1 MKKMMKKFLVPSLSI
16 FVSCSALAHHECDY
30 SANTKNKTLSWT
42 AYKTPKK
49 VGVKGSFTKFE
60 IKSTKSKSINEL
72 IKSATFSVDS
82 QSVETGDKARD
93 AKIMQFFFK
102 TMAKGTK
109 ITGKVLRID
118 NSKAQ
123 VEIMMNGK
131 TGTVEMAIN
140 YDEAKNNAVLS
151 GSVDVMNFAMEKN
164 LADLTKACME
174 KHEGKTWSDVNIE
187 LSTEITKNC
196 PDHK

>member
-1 MKKMMKKFLVPSLSI
+1 MKTTLLALSLFS
-16 FVSCSALAHHECDY
+16 FTVFAHHECDY

-49 VGVKGSFTKFE
+49 VGVKGSFTKFD
-60 IKSTKSKSINEL
+60 ITATKSKSINEL
-72 IKSATFSVDS
+72 IKSATFSINS

-102 TMAKGTK
+102 SMLKGTK

-123 VEIMMNGK
+123 VEITMNGK
-131 TGTVEMAIN
+131 TGTIEMAIN
-140 YDEAKNNAVLS
+140 YDEAKNNAILS
-151 GSVDVMNFAMEKN
+151 GTIDVMNFAMEKN
-164 LADLTKACME
+164 LAALTKACME
-174 KHEGKTWSDVNIE
+174 KHEGKTWSDVNVE